1 MIEEEF
7 LTQDDEEK
15 ALEIA
20 SEYTLQGTTRCTY
33 EEVRE
38 AVELMA
44 SYKNNQ
50 FKTELEK
57 LMNRFHGEE
66 SHRAYFSLETLKE
79 LYTNLFQNVIEPL

>member
-1 MIEEEF
+1 
-7 LTQDDEEK
+7 
-15 ALEIA
+15 LEIA

-38 AVELMA
+38 AVEQMA

-50 FKTELEK
+50 FKTELER

-66 SHRAYFSLETLKE
+66 SHRAYFSIETLQE
-79 LYTNLFQNVIEPL
+79 LYNNIFANAIEPL

>member
-57 LMNRFHGEE
+57 LMNRFVDEE
-66 SHRAYFSLETLKE
+66 SHKAYFSIETLQE
-79 LYTNLFQNVIEPL
+79 LYNSLFKNVIEPL

>member
-1 MIEEEF
+1 MIEEF

-15 ALEIA
+15 TLEIA
-20 SEYTLQGTTRCTY
+20 GEYTLEGTTRCTY

-50 FKTELEK
+50 FKTELER

-66 SHRAYFSLETLKE
+66 SHKAYFSLETLQE
-79 LYTNLFQNVIEPL
+79 LYKNLFSNVLEPL

>member
-1 MIEEEF
+1 MIEEF

-20 SEYTLQGTTRCTY
+20 LEYTLQGTTRCTY

-57 LMNRFHGEE
+57 LMNRFHDEK
-66 SHRAYFSLETLKE
+66 SHRAYFSLETLQE
-79 LYTNLFQNVIEPL
+79 LYNNIFANTIEPL

>member
-1 MIEEEF
+1 MTEEF

-15 ALEIA
+15 TLEIA
-20 SEYTLQGTTRCTY
+20 LEFTLQGTTRCTY

-66 SHRAYFSLETLKE
+66 SHKAYFSLETLQE
-79 LYTNLFQNVIEPL
+79 LYNNLFKNVIEPL

>member
-1 MIEEEF
+1 MIEEF

-15 ALEIA
+15 TLEIA

-57 LMNRFHGEE
+57 LMNRFVDEE
-66 SHRAYFSLETLKE
+66 SHKAYFSIETLQE
-79 LYTNLFQNVIEPL
+79 LYNSLFKNVIEPL

>member
-1 MIEEEF
+1 MIEDF

-15 ALEIA
+15 TSEIALEF
-20 SEYTLQGTTRCTY
+20 TLQGTTRCTY

-57 LMNRFHGEE
+57 LINRFVDEE
-66 SHRAYFSLETLKE
+66 SHKAYFSIETLKE
-79 LYTNLFQNVIEPL
+79 LYNNLFQNVIEPL